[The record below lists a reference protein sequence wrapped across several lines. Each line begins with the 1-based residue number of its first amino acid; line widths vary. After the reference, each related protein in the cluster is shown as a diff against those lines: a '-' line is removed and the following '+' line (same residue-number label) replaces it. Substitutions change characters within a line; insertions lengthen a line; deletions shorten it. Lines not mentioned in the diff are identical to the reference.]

1 MPPEAPVTRILLML
15 QDLRSRGRLAHPYNP
30 VWNLWTIPRR
40 TGLVDH
46 RAVGSD
52 SIVERTSGTVEVF
65 ARQVIHKEVRN
76 AAKFLLTVF
85 SLCPTRTVRA
95 VLWSSGSGVVA
106 GESSP
111 VRAARRIRQR
121 VAHLP
126 AQLGRGDSAAPALQR
141 TAECELRE
149 SVHLESVRLL
159 CRPGGAPSG
168 TTDARAAW
176 AAGAADLR
184 PGRREPADRHKPV
197 SPVSARLPGA
207 RSAARRAG
215 HRASAVHRY
224 RSALRAGCAI
234 LRRHRTGQLRNHS
247 ATSPGVGSHSTAD
260 HSVGVATAANRDGV
274 PRWAR

>member
-1 MPPEAPVTRILLML
+1 MPPEGPVTRILLML

-65 ARQVIHKEVRN
+65 ARQVIHKKVRN

-126 AQLGRGDSAAPALQR
+126 AQLGRCDSAAPALQR
-141 TAECELRE
+141 TAECDLRE
-149 SVHLESVRLL
+149 SVHLESVHLEPVRLESVRLESIRLESVRLL
-159 CRPGGAPSG
+159 CRPGSAPSG
-168 TTDARAAW
+168 TTDAPAAW

-197 SPVSARLPGA
+197 SARLPAA

-215 HRASAVHRY
+215 HRASAVHLY

-260 HSVGVATAANRDGV
+260 H
-274 PRWAR
+274 